1 MASEYTPYYNLDL
14 YTDTDKP
21 NLRDQYNGAINKIDT
36 QLHVAND
43 AVVVATE
50 AANQAKTVA
59 DAAKA
64 AVEGATG
71 DISDEATAREAADTA
86 LDGKITEEA
95 TKRADADSVLEGKIS
110 AETKARTDADTALN
124 TRVTALESASGG
136 RTYANIVCIGDSW
149 LEGYSSI
156 GNYTS
161 WGDVLATSLGATV
174 YNAYKG
180 GCGFSATNDGVNFT
194 SLVNSAKAA
203 VTDASTVD
211 CVIIGG
217 GINDR
222 KLAANTVKTA
232 AATCVSSAVK
242 AFPNADIYVFPM
254 MLAGRFICNGSMNV
268 MRAIQQGCTS
278 VNSTRVKVYGDCYDW
293 LYDDT
298 SLQADSYHPNQAG
311 QNVVAYNMRDVL
323 FGGHP
328 TAHAGQVG
336 ISGANSFALLS
347 GAYVRRDGN
356 MCSGYIGTTGT
367 VTDGTPFISI
377 SNGYTPG
384 NAYANYLNNAGAVK
398 CMNTKSIGADNWGFA
413 PAYGDASQI
422 YATATWAIEDNA

>member
-21 NLRDQYNGAINKIDT
+21 NLRDQYNGAIRKIDT

-43 AVVVATE
+43 ASVLATE
-50 AANQAKTVA
+50 AANQAK
-59 DAAKA
+59 AAAESAHKA
-64 AVEGATG
+64 AEGAG
-71 DISDEATAREAADTA
+71 EDITAETTAREAADA
-86 LDGKITEEA
+86 A
-95 TKRADADSVLEGKIS
+95 LEGKIT
-110 AETKARTDADTALN
+110 AEATARETADDALDVKITAEATARETADASLS
-124 TRVTALESASGG
+124 TRVTALESSSGG
-136 RTYANIVCIGDSW
+136 RTYTKLVCIGDSW

-161 WGDVLATSLGATV
+161 WGDVLATSLNAEV

-180 GCGFSATNDGVNFT
+180 GCGFSATSDGVNFA
-194 SLVNSAKAA
+194 SLVNSAKRA
-203 VTDASTVD
+203 VADVNAID

-232 AATCVSSAVK
+232 AATCISSAVS

-278 VNSTRVKVYGDCYDW
+278 VASTRVKVYGDCYDW

-298 SLQADSYHPNQAG
+298 SLHADAYHPNQAG
-311 QNVVAYNMRDVL
+311 QNMVAYNMRNVL

-328 TAHAGQVG
+328 TSHAGKVD

-367 VTDGTPFISI
+367 VTDGTTFISI

-384 NAYANYLNNAGAVK
+384 NAYASYLNSAGAVK
-398 CMNTKSIGADNWGFA
+398 CMNTKGIGADNWGFA

>member
-21 NLRDQYNGAINKIDT
+21 NLRDQYNGAIRKIDT

-43 AVVVATE
+43 ASVLATE
-50 AANQAKTVA
+50 AANQAK
-59 DAAKA
+59 AAAESAHKA
-64 AVEGATG
+64 AEGAG
-71 DISDEATAREAADTA
+71 EDITAETTAREAADA
-86 LDGKITEEA
+86 A
-95 TKRADADSVLEGKIS
+95 LEGKIT
-110 AETKARTDADTALN
+110 AEATARETADASLS
-124 TRVTALESASGG
+124 TRVTALESSSGG
-136 RTYANIVCIGDSW
+136 RTYTKLVCIGDSW

-161 WGDVLATSLGATV
+161 WGDVLATSLNAEV

-180 GCGFSATNDGVNFT
+180 GCGFSATSDGVNFA
-194 SLVNSAKAA
+194 SLVNSAKRA
-203 VTDASTVD
+203 VADVNAID

-232 AATCVSSAVK
+232 AATCISSAVS

-278 VNSTRVKVYGDCYDW
+278 VASTRVKVYGDCYDW

-298 SLQADSYHPNQAG
+298 SLHADAYHPNQAG
-311 QNVVAYNMRDVL
+311 QNMVAYNMRNGL

-328 TAHAGQVG
+328 TSHAGKVD

-367 VTDGTPFISI
+367 VTDGTTFISI

-384 NAYANYLNNAGAVK
+384 NAYASYLNSAGAVK
-398 CMNTKSIGADNWGFA
+398 CMNTKGIGADNWGFA